1 MTDLWKT
8 SQGKLS
14 IDLHYGQTQMWESE
28 RRFILMLA
36 GTQSGKTSSGPLW
49 LWREMQLCG
58 PGDYMVVTPTFTM
71 LELKALP
78 ELLKFF
84 QRALG
89 LGRYVSSPVRKFIVS
104 PAGARRLWGA
114 DADEASIFFGYAAD
128 PESLESATAK
138 GIWCDEAGQ
147 KRFKLES
154 WEALNRRASLN
165 QARILLST
173 TPYDLGWLKKK
184 LYDPWQKGARDIDVI
199 NFASIMNP
207 AFPRAEYERAARE
220 LPDWKFRMFYQGRF
234 ERPAGLIY
242 DSFIEGRHT
251 IPPFAIPDHW
261 QRYMGI
267 DFGGINT
274 AAVFYAEEPTSGK
287 LYLYRTYRGGQ
298 RSAAEHAKELL
309 KGEPMIPFAV
319 GGSKSEGQWRRE
331 FAMAGLSVREPDISE
346 VEVGISRVYAAHKR
360 DQIIVFDTLDDY
372 LSEKGSYSREL
383 NKDGEPTEAI
393 EDKSTYHILDAER
406 YIIGRITRGLE

>member
-1 MTDLWKT
+1 
-8 SQGKLS
+8 
-14 IDLHYGQTQMWESE
+14 MWEAQ

-49 LWREMQLCG
+49 LWREMQRRG
-58 PGDYMVVTPTFTM
+58 PGDYMVVTPTFTL

-78 ELLKFF
+78 ELLRFF
-84 QRALG
+84 DRTLK
-89 LGRYVSSPVRKFIVS
+89 LGRYVSSPVRKFEVS
-104 PAGARRLWGA
+104 AAGAKRLWGMDA
-114 DADEASIFFGYAAD
+114 DAATIFFGYAAD

-147 KRFKLES
+147 RKFKLDS
-154 WEALNRRASLN
+154 WEALQRRASLN
-165 QARILLST
+165 EARILLTT

-184 LYDPWQKGARDIDVI
+184 LYDPWTKGAPDIDVI

-207 AFPRAEYERAARE
+207 MFPQAEYERAQRE

-242 DSFIEGRHT
+242 DSFDEARHT
-251 IPPFAIPDHW
+251 CPRFALPDHW

-274 AAVFYAEEPTSGK
+274 AATFWAEEPDSGR
-287 LYLYRTYRGGQ
+287 LYLYRTYRGGN
-298 RSAAEHAKELL
+298 RSASEHVTELL
-309 KGEPMIPFAV
+309 RGELGMPFAV

-331 FAMAGLSVREPDISE
+331 FAMAGLAIREPDISE
-346 VEVGISRVYAAHKR
+346 VEIGISRVYAAHR
-360 DQIIVFDTLDDY
+360 RNQIMVFDDLADY
-372 LSEKGSYSREL
+372 LSEKGSYSREID
-383 NKDGEPTEAI
+383 KDGEPTEAI
-393 EDKSTYHILDAER
+393 EDKATYHLLDSER
-406 YIIGRITRGLE
+406 YIIGRLTRGME